1 MIFVIYQ
8 ADKIKIEEVTKIMTE
23 YDYWKIFPKM
33 PKKVTIGDITVRDGF
48 QHEEKFISTDAKIF
62 YAQEMI
68 LAGAKEIEVT
78 NLGSPVHIP
87 QFRDAAQV
95 LSALRGDSFKK
106 RCEKAG
112 IQYGEITMTAV
123 TIRETAVDEAIALRE
138 KGTGPDRI
146 LMMVST
152 DPEHHYANSGT
163 TLSQYWKEAERCI
176 RKAADVGI
184 KMCGTVSTIWGSP
197 ITGATKLEDAVEFT
211 KRFLSIGAHDI
222 EHADHDGSA
231 SAAQVYRYFSMVLDA
246 MPYPEAH
253 LCHLHE
259 TKRVASAS
267 ILAALHAGICR
278 FEGTLGGL
286 GGQPANFLDDCPV
299 RGTGE
304 YYYRDPRYVG
314 LITLEDLVVMIDEL
328 GIEHG
333 YDVDRVL
340 WLGARM
346 EKTIGRRLRSE
357 AVYNGRT
364 LKEGHPEFGRPGLG
378 KLIRKLDEKPGQ
390 QTPPEWPAKAV
401 LPEKWG
407 PKAWK

>member
-1 MIFVIYQ
+1 M
-8 ADKIKIEEVTKIMTE
+8 ATE
-23 YDYWKIFPKM
+23 YDLWKIFPRM

-48 QHEEKFISTDAKIF
+48 QHEEKFISTRAKIF

-68 LAGAKEIEVT
+68 LAGAKEIEIT
-78 NLGSPVHIP
+78 NLGSPEGIP
-87 QFRDAAQV
+87 QFRDAEEVFAAMRSEQF
-95 LSALRGDSFKK
+95 RK
-106 RCEKAG
+106 RCERAG
-112 IQYGEITMTAV
+112 INLDEVVMTAV
-123 TIRETAVDEAIALRE
+123 TIREPAVDRAIELR
-138 KGTGPDRI
+138 KRGIGPDRI

-163 TLSQYWKEAERCI
+163 TLIQYWREAERCI
-176 RKAADVGI
+176 KKARDVGI

-197 ITGATKLEDAVEFT
+197 ISGATKLEDAVEFT
-211 KRFLSIGAHDI
+211 KRWFSIGAHDI

-231 SAAQVYRYFSMVLDA
+231 NAADVYRYFSMILDA
-246 MPYPEAH
+246 MPNPEAH

-267 ILAALHAGICR
+267 VLAALQAGICR
-278 FEGTLGGL
+278 FEATLGGL

-314 LITLEDLVVMIDEL
+314 LICMEDLLVMIDEL

-333 YDVDRVL
+333 YNVDRVL
-340 WLGARM
+340 WLGRMM

-357 AVYNGRT
+357 AVINGRT
-364 LKEGHPEFGRPGLG
+364 QKEGNPQFARPGLK
-378 KLIRKLDEKPGQ
+378 KLLEKLGERIDQ
-390 QTPPEWPAKAV
+390 RVPPEWSEKAK
-401 LPEKWG
+401 LPEFWG
-407 PKAWK
+407 PADPFWKKK

>member
-1 MIFVIYQ
+1 
-8 ADKIKIEEVTKIMTE
+8 MTE
-23 YDYWKIFPKM
+23 YDLWKIFPRM
-33 PKKVTIGDITVRDGF
+33 PKKVMIGDITVRDGF
-48 QHEEKFISTDAKIF
+48 QHEEKFISTNAKIF

-78 NLGSPVHIP
+78 NLGNPAGIP
-87 QFRDAAQV
+87 QFRDAEQV
-95 LSALRGDSFKK
+95 LTALRSDAFKK
-106 RCEKAG
+106 RCERAG
-112 IQYGEITMTAV
+112 VKYDELVMTAV
-123 TIRETAVDEAIALRE
+123 TIREPAVDTAIELR
-138 KGTGPDRI
+138 KRGIGPDRV

-152 DPEHHYANSGT
+152 DPEHHFANSGT
-163 TLSQYWKEAERCI
+163 TLTHYWKEAERCI
-176 RKAADVGI
+176 KKAADVGM

-197 ITGATKLEDAVEFT
+197 ITGATELKDAVEFT

-246 MPYPEAH
+246 MPDPEAH

-267 ILAALHAGICR
+267 VLAALHAGITR
-278 FEGTLGGL
+278 FEGTLGGI

-304 YYYRDPRYVG
+304 YYYKDHRYVG
-314 LITLEDLVVMIDEL
+314 LVTLEDLLVMIDEL

-340 WLGARM
+340 WLGNKM

-357 AVYNGRT
+357 AIYNGRT
-364 LKEGHPEFGRPGLG
+364 EKGGNPQFLRRGLM
-378 KLIRKLDEKPGQ
+378 KLIEKAGEKPGQ
-390 QTPPEWPAKAV
+390 SAPSEWPEKAV
-401 LPEKWG
+401 LPDKWG